1 MPRKLTHR
9 AFHTNSPLRSIEAAG
24 EVTVDEI
31 SDGSITA
38 AKLAPG
44 AAVPDQSGQSG
55 KYLVTD
61 GTNASWGTVT
71 QTQGMVHGFVTDPD
85 TGALTWHSNVTATVD
100 GNGEDIYDSIIIGTD
115 DMQFTV
121 DDNGHLILT
130 IS

>member
-24 EVTVDEI
+24 EITVDEI
-31 SDGSITA
+31 ADASITA

-71 QTQGMVHGFVTDPD
+71 QTKGMVHGFITD
-85 TGALTWHSNVTATVD
+85 SNTNLQWTDNVSAVRDSD
-100 GNGEDIYDSIIIGTD
+100 GNDIYDDVIFGTD
-115 DMQFTV
+115 DMSFSI
-121 DDNGHLILT
+121 DSNGHLIMT
-130 IS
+130 IT